1 MSRAQLL
8 RDVQNLEQWIDR
20 YTDTTD
26 PERTHTRKL
35 LWSCLEWRLRKLN
48 QQESSAA

>member
-8 RDVQNLEQWIDR
+8 QDVRNLQHWIDR

-26 PERTHTRKL
+26 PERTRTREV
-35 LWSCLEWRLRKLN
+35 LWSCLEWRLRQL
-48 QQESSAA
+48 QRSDSAA